1 MEDPSYFDAQMHE
14 HGAEPA
20 HLFTGPNES
29 PVMVIVRAFADDEA
43 IRLTIEDRSGEIN
56 QQLLINRNALR
67 HLADDPEETSQQQ

>member
-1 MEDPSYFDAQMHE
+1 MADPSYFDAQMQE
-14 HGAEPA
+14 HGAESA
-20 HLFTGPNES
+20 HLFTGPNKS

-67 HLADDPEETSQQQ
+67 HLADNPEEISQEQ

>member
-1 MEDPSYFDAQMHE
+1 MADLSYFDAQMHE

-67 HLADDPEETSQQQ
+67 HLADDPEEISQKQ